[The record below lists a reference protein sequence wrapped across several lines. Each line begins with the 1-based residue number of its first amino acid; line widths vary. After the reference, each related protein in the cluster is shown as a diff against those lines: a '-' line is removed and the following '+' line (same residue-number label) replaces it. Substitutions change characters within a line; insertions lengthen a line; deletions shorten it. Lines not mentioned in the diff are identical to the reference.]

1 MAHNQH
7 GGKTQIEKERK
18 ELVRKYIE
26 AIGHPNFSNRT
37 LARQIVNEN
46 PHLWAHTKDPV
57 EAVRNIIKRFRG
69 VANDGYTED
78 QQIFKREEM
87 KPSEYMRQ
95 YMIQGESTAKPTW
108 YLPKELRKVLVL
120 SDLHIPYHHNESIE
134 AALNYGFE
142 QGIDSI
148 YINGD
153 LIDQAELSRFLK
165 DKEARNIQYE
175 LDLTREFLEG
185 LVSLGV
191 KVFYKAGNHD
201 HRLSIYLARN
211 APELIALDVLQ
222 LPKLLGLEE
231 LGIDYIHDRQL
242 AKFGKLSVV
251 HGHEF
256 GESVFSPVNP
266 ARGLFL
272 RAKSSVL
279 AGHNHQ
285 TSAHH
290 ENNLN
295 GDATACFSTG
305 CLCDLQPNYRPF
317 AGLKWNHGAAIVD
330 VEENGDF
337 SVDNFRIINGKIR

>member
-57 EAVRNIIKRFRG
+57 ESVRNIIQRFRG
-69 VANDGYTED
+69 AANNRYTEE

-201 HRLSIYLARN
+201 HRLSVYLARN

-222 LPKLLGLEE
+222 LPKLLGLED

-317 AGLKWNHGAAIVD
+317 AFTKWNHGAAIVEVAED
-330 VEENGDF
+330 GNF